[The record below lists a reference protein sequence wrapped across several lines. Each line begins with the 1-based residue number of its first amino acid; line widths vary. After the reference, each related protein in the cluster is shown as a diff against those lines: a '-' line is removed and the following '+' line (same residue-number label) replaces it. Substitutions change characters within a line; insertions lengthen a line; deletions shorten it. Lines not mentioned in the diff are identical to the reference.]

1 MNTTAMF
8 YRDRAR
14 QAEADADSATLD
26 NVRDRWSRAAKAWDE
41 MATRAEKT
49 AERRSANEE
58 AKAMLGEEDQSFD
71 ATRVPIRYIGSVLFN
86 HHHADRWQMPRLAC
100 VDRDEPNAMPSIR
113 TGLMACPHLR

>member
-26 NVRDRWSRAAKAWDE
+26 NVRDRWSRAAKAWDK

-49 AERRSANEE
+49 AERRSVNEE
-58 AKAMLGEEDQSFD
+58 AKAMLGEED
-71 ATRVPIRYIGSVLFN
+71 
-86 HHHADRWQMPRLAC
+86 
-100 VDRDEPNAMPSIR
+100 
-113 TGLMACPHLR
+113 

>member
-49 AERRSANEE
+49 AERRSVNEE
-58 AKAMLGEEDQSFD
+58 AKAMVGEED
-71 ATRVPIRYIGSVLFN
+71 
-86 HHHADRWQMPRLAC
+86 
-100 VDRDEPNAMPSIR
+100 
-113 TGLMACPHLR
+113 

>member
-26 NVRDRWSRAAKAWDE
+26 NVRDRRSRAAKAWDE

-49 AERRSANEE
+49 AERRSVNEE
-58 AKAMLGEEDQSFD
+58 AKAMLGEED
-71 ATRVPIRYIGSVLFN
+71 
-86 HHHADRWQMPRLAC
+86 
-100 VDRDEPNAMPSIR
+100 
-113 TGLMACPHLR
+113 

>member
-1 MNTTAMF
+1 MEFSAARAFILSGRVLLNTTAMF

-49 AERRSANEE
+49 AERRSVNEE
-58 AKAMLGEEDQSFD
+58 AKAIAGEED
-71 ATRVPIRYIGSVLFN
+71 
-86 HHHADRWQMPRLAC
+86 
-100 VDRDEPNAMPSIR
+100 
-113 TGLMACPHLR
+113 